1 MVQEL
6 PCEVHNAIL
15 YGLQKLAVLRLAF
28 APNERQLPDTAMVW
42 LEMAARK
49 GGWIPDDAVRVE
61 HAFVRLAIELD
72 KWPTPHQ
79 FFAYLPPRP
88 VLPPPDSVLTAADRA
103 ANERMWA
110 ALAQQLGQPPSKHPP
125 QQPIRKV
132 KVRGF
137 TSASELLQDWQQE
150 NENDKKHDEDKTHG
164 HQGR

>member
-1 MVQEL
+1 MVRDL

-49 GGWIPDDAVRVE
+49 GGWIPDDAARVE

-88 VLPPPDSVLTAADRA
+88 VLPPPDTPRTAADYAEA
-103 ANERMWA
+103 ARFWGEI
-110 ALAQQLGQPPSKHPP
+110 AQQLDCPPSKRPP
-125 QQPIRKV
+125 QIIRNV
-132 KVRGF
+132 AVRDFAQAGSV
-137 TSASELLQDWQQE
+137 THTILQDWQQGDE
-150 NENDKKHDEDKTHG
+150 HDEEKNRRR
-164 HQGR
+164 QSR

>member
-88 VLPPPDSVLTAADRA
+88 VLPPPDTPLITPKLRVSGAKSRNNWTALHPNAPHKSSAMWPCATSPKPA
-103 ANERMWA
+103 A
-110 ALAQQLGQPPSKHPP
+110 
-125 QQPIRKV
+125 
-132 KVRGF
+132 
-137 TSASELLQDWQQE
+137 
-150 NENDKKHDEDKTHG
+150 
-164 HQGR
+164 